1 MIYQQTPD
9 FYNEY
14 ISHSAVWEG
23 RSRYRNGEDELE
35 HGWAKDAAA
44 KAHKYIDRW
53 RGKNGKWYYQY
64 KSKAQ
69 ELGTKIR
76 RKLGTPYNSRFSIDP
91 ETITTRNS
99 VSGARITFGDDYG
112 RADSHSGKQR
122 LAHLPNDKARERYKA
137 GISAGRKRA
146 TKKGYGLSKG
156 KTGTNLTSRGYS
168 GSRGQA
174 SNNKA
179 TSKAVTGT
187 NLTSR
192 GYSGSRGQASNNKA
206 TSKAVSRRE
215 HMDYLKKNRS
225 IKGGKAGLVNPN
237 EPKRYTRRT
246 ERAHKEALK
255 RDEEFF
261 KYLIEA
267 ANHSSSRK
275 KR

>member
-23 RSRYRNGEDELE
+23 RSRYRNCEDELE
-35 HGWAKDAAA
+35 HGWVKDAAA

-53 RGKNGKWYYQY
+53 RGKNGKWYYRY

-168 GSRGQA
+168 GSKGSGESQRQR
-174 SNNKA
+174 NL
-179 TSKAVTGT
+179 GT
-187 NLTSR
+187 R
-192 GYSGSRGQASNNKA
+192 
-206 TSKAVSRRE
+206 
-215 HMDYLKKNRS
+215 
-225 IKGGKAGLVNPN
+225 
-237 EPKRYTRRT
+237 
-246 ERAHKEALK
+246 
-255 RDEEFF
+255 
-261 KYLIEA
+261 
-267 ANHSSSRK
+267 HSSRSLFESTKDVVKRGNTTYTLDRAGRAKMYNEWRK
-275 KR
+275 NPQRMMAKDAILNKREFGKSDKYSANKGYKRGKKKKK

>member
-23 RSRYRNGEDELE
+23 RSMYRNGEDELE
-35 HGWAKDAAA
+35 HGWVKDAAA

-53 RGKNGKWYYQY
+53 RGKNGKWYYKY
-64 KSKAQ
+64 KQTLTNLKGRYRTRNGGRTNIDLEERENDRGYSSSRSRGDQIYGSRNA
-69 ELGTKIR
+69 
-76 RKLGTPYNSRFSIDP
+76 KLGLSFMAPVKGSSDHGNSRSYSKQGVD
-91 ETITTRNS
+91 
-99 VSGARITFGDDYG
+99 
-112 RADSHSGKQR
+112 RAI
-122 LAHLPNDKARERYKA
+122 L
-137 GISAGRKRA
+137 AGRKRA
-146 TKKGYGLSKG
+146 TKKGYKVKG
-156 KTGTNLTSRGYS
+156 YTGNLTSRGYT

-179 TSKAVTGT
+179 TSKA
-187 NLTSR
+187 L
-192 GYSGSRGQASNNKA
+192 
-206 TSKAVSRRE
+206 SRRE

-255 RDEEFF
+255 RDEEFI
-261 KYLIEA
+261 KYLTEA
-267 ANHSSSRK
+267 ANYSSSRK
-275 KR
+275 KRK